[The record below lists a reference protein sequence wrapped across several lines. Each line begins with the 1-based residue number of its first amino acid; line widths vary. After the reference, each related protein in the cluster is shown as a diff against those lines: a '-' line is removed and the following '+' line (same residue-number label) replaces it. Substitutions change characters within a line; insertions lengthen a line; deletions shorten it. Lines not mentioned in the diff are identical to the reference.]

1 MPFGLS
7 AQQRNL
13 MFRQKY
19 ADRLDEEP
27 VTVNIGENDEPFLLR
42 PMDPQ
47 SRPTKQEAV
56 QAISLMK
63 TSRDWQNLVPFL
75 TGLRMS
81 DRILKNDRWEW
92 LIRRAND
99 EADALGVILECAKQ
113 SGRTGLKLDN
123 NSVVQQL
130 FFQLHRKAQRGDFQ
144 DPALSKALGLTQ
156 AAVNLMES
164 PEHGA
169 SKSSQDP
176 RRNPTVIGVMLEL
189 HTARALNAARAA
201 GSPNA
206 KDEGGVILAYALR
219 LHGTWSKVNMKEP
232 QTWREAEKLLRDN
245 IPIYNG
251 LRLALQLPTI
261 AGDLANGKALRN
273 SLHNMKVLLLAA
285 KKKAPS
291 DVTARPPQGLEQANL
306 LLVG

>member
-1 MPFGLS
+1 
-7 AQQRNL
+7 

-56 QAISLMK
+56 QTICLMK

-81 DRILKNDRWEW
+81 NRILTPDRWEW

-113 SGRTGLKLDN
+113 SGKTGLRLDN
-123 NSVVQQL
+123 KSVVEQL

-144 DPALSKALGLTQ
+144 DPALSKALGLAQ

-164 PEHGA
+164 LEHRA
-169 SKSSQDP
+169 SAPSQDP

-206 KDEGGVILAYALR
+206 KDEGGHILAYALR
-219 LHGTWSKVNMKEP
+219 LQGTWSKVNMKQP
-232 QTWREAEKLLRDN
+232 QTWREAEKQLRDN
-245 IPIYNG
+245 IPIYNA
-251 LRLALQLPTI
+251 LRLALQLPSI
-261 AGDLANGKALRN
+261 AGDTDNGKALRN
-273 SLHNMKVLLLAA
+273 SLHDMKMLLVAA
-285 KKKAPS
+285 RKLAPS
-291 DVTARPPQGLEQANL
+291 DVRARPPQGLEQAKHL
-306 LLVG
+306 LSG